1 MAEEEDRLSKK
12 GAELFRELKR
22 IYPVAEVD
30 DYFKMGAW
38 KDDLMKTDLQLI
50 DAHKREAGAP
60 DPPPLEEVP
69 MPETPRVLGF
79 AKPFSASGISLP
91 TPTGVTNA
99 VTAGGAVAEL
109 RLIALF
115 VAKWKLDP
123 SRTKTLLGKLVPAR
137 RRYVI
142 ANFKTEADGVEA
154 TDALEA
160 YIDEC
165 EKENKWPAGV
175 AIPATVTPATSTS
188 AVARP
193 LVVPPVTAT
202 GVKRPFSAVVSPL
215 VVDPSKRPRPAVIP
229 WRPATAPATIP
240 ATRFPT
246 IQPRAAITPV
256 RSIMP
261 VVARPVIARPLVA
274 RPVIAVRP
282 ATIAGTPWGS
292 TAGIR
297 PAVVRPAIRPAF
309 SAAIRPVVVRPAA
322 TIVRR
327 F

>member
-38 KDDLMKTDLQLI
+38 KDDLMKTDLQLV

-69 MPETPRVLGF
+69 MPDIPRVLGF

-91 TPTGVTNA
+91 TPTGVTSV

-123 SRTKTLLGKLVPAR
+123 TRTKTLLGKLVPAR

-160 YIDEC
+160 YIGEC
-165 EKENKWPAGV
+165 EQENKWPAAV
-175 AIPATVTPATSTS
+175 ATPATVTPATST
-188 AVARP
+188 ATRP
-193 LVVPPVTAT
+193 LVVPPTTAT

-215 VVDPSKRPRPAVIP
+215 VMDPSKKPRPAVIP
-229 WRPATAPATIP
+229 WRPATAPAAIP

-246 IQPRAAITPV
+246 FQPRAAITPV
-256 RSIMP
+256 RPVMSMVARPVMARP
-261 VVARPVIARPLVA
+261 VVARPVIS
-274 RPVIAVRP
+274 VRP
-282 ATIAGTPWGS
+282 ATVAGTPWGT

-297 PAVVRPAIRPAF
+297 PAMARPAIRPAF
-309 SAAIRPVVVRPAA
+309 SPAIRPVVVRPAA